1 MGSTNKSFG
10 LGIKFGGGIIVKV
23 NWTERL
29 EFNIDIYCTSWIG
42 GGAKVVWQWVIVN
55 SLCGEASSIV
65 RCSFRLY

>member
-1 MGSTNKSFG
+1 M
-10 LGIKFGGGIIVKV
+10 IKV

-42 GGAKVVWQWVIVN
+42 GGAKVVWQWVMVN
-55 SLCGEASSIV
+55 SLCGEANSIV